1 MNMAP
6 ARHKID
12 GLPIYFTIYAA
23 LLALLVATVIAGA
36 QDLGP
41 WNTVVSLAIAVIK
54 AFLVILFFMHVRHSS
69 KLVWIF
75 AAAAFLW
82 LGLLLGL
89 TMTDFASRQQPA
101 PSSVAHITLNE

>member
-1 MNMAP
+1 MNMAS

-12 GLPIYFTIYAA
+12 GIPTYLAIYAA

-36 QDLGP
+36 ADLGP

-54 AFLVILFFMHVRHSS
+54 ALLVMLFFMHVRHSS
-69 KLVWIF
+69 RLVWIF

-89 TMTDFASRQQPA
+89 TMTDFGSRQEPA
-101 PSSVAHITLNE
+101 PSSAAHIMLNE